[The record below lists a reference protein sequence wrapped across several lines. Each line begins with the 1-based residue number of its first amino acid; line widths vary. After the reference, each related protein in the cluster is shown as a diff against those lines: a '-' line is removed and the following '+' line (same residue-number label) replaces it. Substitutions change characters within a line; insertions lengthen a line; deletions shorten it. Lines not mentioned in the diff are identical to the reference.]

1 MVVRDLAKVEARV
14 RFPYPAPL
22 LGNVYKGFFAV
33 AKSVEYFSQR
43 FPNFRFDLILPFGP
57 RFDSKGS
64 LVAGMSHSVVGN
76 GALGGF
82 LAIAGAHG
90 RRSGYAANQRGHE
103 CYSEPLS

>member
-1 MVVRDLAKVEARV
+1 
-14 RFPYPAPL
+14 
-22 LGNVYKGFFAV
+22 
-33 AKSVEYFSQR
+33 
-43 FPNFRFDLILPFGP
+43 
-57 RFDSKGS
+57 
-64 LVAGMSHSVVGN
+64 MSHSVVGN